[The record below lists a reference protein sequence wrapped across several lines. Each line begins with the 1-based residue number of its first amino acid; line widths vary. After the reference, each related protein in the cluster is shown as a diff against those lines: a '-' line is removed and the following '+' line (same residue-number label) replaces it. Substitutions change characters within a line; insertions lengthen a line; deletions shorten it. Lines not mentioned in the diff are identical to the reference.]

1 MAIIQASRTQ
11 ITAAEARAAWD
22 YDVETG
28 DFRWKVRSSKCVR
41 LGEIAGASTSNGYTR
56 LRLNGVE
63 YLAHRIAWL
72 YVYGEHPSNL
82 IDHIDGNK
90 KNNAIANLRVVTMSE
105 NSQNQK
111 RAMSGNKCGV
121 LGVTFEK
128 QTKKFKASI
137 NIGGVVSKTLGR
149 FNTAEEAHQ
158 VYLNAKRIHHA
169 GCTL

>member
-1 MAIIQASRTQ
+1 MATIQESRQ
-11 ITAAEARAAWD
+11 QVTAEDVRCAWD
-22 YDVETG
+22 YDAVTG
-28 DFRWKVRSSKCVR
+28 EFRWKVRTSKCVR
-41 LGEIAGASTSNGYTR
+41 VGDVAGASTSNGYTR

-90 KNNAIANLRVVTMSE
+90 KNNAISNLRVVTFSE
-105 NSQNQK
+105 NIQNQK
-111 RAMSGNKCGV
+111 RAMPHNTCGL

-128 QTKKFKASI
+128 QTKKYKASI
-137 NIGGVVSKTLGR
+137 NIGGGNSKTLGR

-158 VYLNAKRIHHA
+158 VYLNAKRVHHA